1 MKMIFDEIRKR
12 KGITKMFI
20 AKELGVSRGT
30 IDNWIEGKSI
40 IRLDQAIKLTKILN
54 CKLEDLYEEE

>member
-1 MKMIFDEIRKR
+1 MIFDEIRKR